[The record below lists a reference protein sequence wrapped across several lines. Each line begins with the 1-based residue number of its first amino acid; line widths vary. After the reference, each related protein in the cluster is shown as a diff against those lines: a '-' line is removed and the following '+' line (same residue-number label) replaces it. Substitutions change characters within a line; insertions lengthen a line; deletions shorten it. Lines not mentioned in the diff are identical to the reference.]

1 MLNKNITILFFQ
13 IIKSLIKDNMYRSK
27 CYEPILKYFMMLLT
41 LVLIVVPVIFII
53 NLYKTSESAMQAS
66 YDKSDSKR
74 QSNIREG
81 KVNPSKDAVSILFLE
96 LMIMKVVVKWPNYR
110 TFKNGFYDSFYLQS

>member
-1 MLNKNITILFFQ
+1 MLNKNITIFIFQ

-81 KVNPSKDAVSILFLE
+81 KVNPSKDALF
-96 LMIMKVVVKWPNYR
+96 
-110 TFKNGFYDSFYLQS
+110 QSYF

>member
-1 MLNKNITILFFQ
+1 
-13 IIKSLIKDNMYRSK
+13 MYRSK
-27 CYEPILKYFMMLLT
+27 CYEPIFKIFYDVT
-41 LVLIVVPVIFII
+41 YTSTNRCSCNFII

-81 KVNPSKDAVSILFLE
+81 KVNPSKDAVSILFLGIDDNE
-96 LMIMKVVVKWPNYR
+96 GRRKMAK
-110 TFKNGFYDSFYLQS
+110 LQNIQERIL

>member
-1 MLNKNITILFFQ
+1 MLNKNITIFIFQ

-27 CYEPILKYFMMLLT
+27 CYEPIFKIFYDAT
-41 LVLIVVPVIFII
+41 YISTNRCSCNFII

-81 KVNPSKDAVSILFLE
+81 KVNPSKDRFNLIFR
-96 LMIMKVVVKWPNYR
+96 N
-110 TFKNGFYDSFYLQS
+110 

>member
-1 MLNKNITILFFQ
+1 MNRF
-13 IIKSLIKDNMYRSK
+13 
-27 CYEPILKYFMMLLT
+27 LKYFMMLLT

-66 YDKSDSKR
+66 YDKSDLKR

-81 KVNPSKDAVSILFLE
+81 KVNPSKDAVSILFLGIDDNE
-96 LMIMKVVVKWPNYR
+96 GRRKMAK
-110 TFKNGFYDSFYLQS
+110 LQNIQERIL

>member
-1 MLNKNITILFFQ
+1 MLNKNITIFIFQ

-27 CYEPILKYFMMLLT
+27 CYEPIFKIFYDAT
-41 LVLIVVPVIFII
+41 YISTNRCSCNFII

>member
-1 MLNKNITILFFQ
+1 MNRF
-13 IIKSLIKDNMYRSK
+13 
-27 CYEPILKYFMMLLT
+27 LKYFMMLLT

-81 KVNPSKDAVSILFLE
+81 KVNPSKDVSILFLGIDDNE
-96 LMIMKVVVKWPNYR
+96 GRRKMAK
-110 TFKNGFYDSFYLQS
+110 LQNIQERIL

>member
-1 MLNKNITILFFQ
+1 
-13 IIKSLIKDNMYRSK
+13 MYRSK

>member
-1 MLNKNITILFFQ
+1 MNRF
-13 IIKSLIKDNMYRSK
+13 
-27 CYEPILKYFMMLLT
+27 LKYFMMLLT

-81 KVNPSKDAVSILFLE
+81 KVNPSKDLSILFLGIDDNE
-96 LMIMKVVVKWPNYR
+96 GRRKMAK
-110 TFKNGFYDSFYLQS
+110 LQNIQERIL